1 MHRGKNRSRKP
12 VEMSLADN
20 LSTTAQPP
28 SSFSSTTTKSST
40 SNTPCHHH
48 PYHLPV
54 PAPEV
59 SSFLTCPSSKSQH
72 NTPTYNSADNAYR
85 YQHGMKS
92 VDEHFSEAAGGERKN
107 SSRFR
112 PLGMNSLVGKGHMAF
127 VPQQSTS
134 SHSRI
139 DLPREEK
146 PQHCFVLGTDLK
158 LEKPATVEAKQKP
171 LLHFLDER
179 PTTSNTLCLDSKA
192 DHSKTQLSI
201 SIPVAYHDFPAFKSG
216 FNRAKTAP
224 SGHSATF
231 GCFQCPAQAWIV
243 KGGRRQIGKH
253 RGSPDSPSSSSV
265 FSLFSLN
272 AFSSLV
278 VARLIPPST
287 GGIIRSLQESF
298 EETLDY
304 HMGKDHHFEEVGES
318 RRRVGGRDRRSSII
332 ALHFLQLPSFENED
346 TPQRHLQPGGD
357 ASKRQPDLFP
367 IIKLRLPSARRH
379 RVSALVVSVLHQ
391 IRRRAQGGNP
401 RGPARHAVEVPVQL
415 LRQRTVRGR
424 SRRRRG
430 GRRSEGHGHGGD
442 LGEEE
447 ERKEQGHG

>member
-12 VEMSLADN
+12 VEMSLANN

-59 SSFLTCPSSKSQH
+59 FSFLTCPSSKSQH

-216 FNRAKTAP
+216 FNGAKTAP

-231 GCFQCPAQAWIV
+231 GCFQCPAQACRI
-243 KGGRRQIGKH
+243 RISH
-253 RGSPDSPSSSSV
+253 LMLSSPSISAYYHVMAINSITI
-265 FSLFSLN
+265 LIILDLN
-272 AFSSLV
+272 
-278 VARLIPPST
+278 LIF
-287 GGIIRSLQESF
+287 LQRCYQQR
-298 EETLDY
+298 EERKKLHTL
-304 HMGKDHHFEEVGES
+304 GKDHHFEEVGES

>member
-1 MHRGKNRSRKP
+1 MHPPLQPQYERLGLREPSLEASVRFPVIMSGISSSYPFTPSQWQELEQQRLFYRYMVSGIPNPWDLSLRIRRSFLLEPTTMISPTVAYPPHLHLCWGRVRLGVGREGEDTEPGRCRRTDGKKWRCSKEAFPGSKYCEKHMHRGKNRSRKP
-12 VEMSLADN
+12 VEMSLANN

-59 SSFLTCPSSKSQH
+59 FSFLTCPSSKSQH

-216 FNRAKTAP
+216 FNREWT
-224 SGHSATF
+224 
-231 GCFQCPAQAWIV
+231 
-243 KGGRRQIGKH
+243 
-253 RGSPDSPSSSSV
+253 
-265 FSLFSLN
+265 
-272 AFSSLV
+272 
-278 VARLIPPST
+278 
-287 GGIIRSLQESF
+287 
-298 EETLDY
+298 
-304 HMGKDHHFEEVGES
+304 
-318 RRRVGGRDRRSSII
+318 
-332 ALHFLQLPSFENED
+332 
-346 TPQRHLQPGGD
+346 
-357 ASKRQPDLFP
+357 
-367 IIKLRLPSARRH
+367 
-379 RVSALVVSVLHQ
+379 
-391 IRRRAQGGNP
+391 
-401 RGPARHAVEVPVQL
+401 
-415 LRQRTVRGR
+415 
-424 SRRRRG
+424 
-430 GRRSEGHGHGGD
+430 
-442 LGEEE
+442 
-447 ERKEQGHG
+447 